1 MTQAASAT
9 ANTRSV
15 VVEREFPY
23 PPEKL
28 WRAMTQNALI
38 EEWLMHNDFRP
49 VVGNRFQLRAPPSPH
64 WNGVTDCEVL
74 VVEPPKRLVYS
85 WNATGD
91 EVATGPKTV
100 VTFTLTPTKAGT
112 QLRMEQSGFGPQHE
126 NNYRGAGFGWQ
137 RFFTAL
143 EGVVANLN

>member
-9 ANTRSV
+9 TDARSV
-15 VVEREFPY
+15 VVEREFPH

-28 WRAMTQNALI
+28 WRALTQSALI
-38 EEWLMHNDFRP
+38 EEWLMQNDFRP
-49 VVGNRFQLRAPPSPH
+49 VVGHRFQLRAPASPH

-74 VVEPPKRLVYS
+74 VLEPLKRLAYS
-85 WNATGD
+85 WTATGD
-91 EVATGPKTV
+91 EAATGPRTV
-100 VTFTLTPTKAGT
+100 VTFTLTPTTAGT
-112 QLRMEQSGFGPQHE
+112 RLRMEQSGFGPQHE

-143 EGVVANLN
+143 ESVVAHLT